1 MPNIKDSDL
10 CTWCDQTYGAH
21 FGIQC
26 PSPFEK
32 HCFVQQG
39 TISLRPFPHGTKV
52 EYTDQIFNLIIGTI
66 ICVHPASVLMGWTAQ
81 DNIPSYAHTAVHHK
95 LIQPPYT
102 HGYTVSR
109 ELLVKRVISTTATP
123 TLVAQQHIQS
133 AGLTCSSRF
142 CKTFV
147 PMAEANQPDGSFVCY
162 NCRQRPACMR

>member
-1 MPNIKDSDL
+1 MSIAM
-10 CTWCDQTYGAH
+10 CIWCDQDYGAH
-21 FGIQC
+21 FGPHC
-26 PSPFEK
+26 PTPFDK
-32 HCFVQQG
+32 HLFVKQG
-39 TISLRPFPHGTKV
+39 TMKLGDFSSGVKV
-52 EYTDQIFNLIIGTI
+52 EYSNPTFDSVVGTI

-133 AGLTCSSRF
+133 AGLTCSSKY

-147 PMAEANQPDGSFVCY
+147 PMAEPNQPDGSFVCY
-162 NCRQRPACMR
+162 SCRGRPSCMR

>member
-1 MPNIKDSDL
+1 MPNINDM
-10 CTWCDQTYGAH
+10 CIWCDQTYGAH

-26 PSPFEK
+26 PLPFDR

-39 TISLRPFPHGTKV
+39 TMTLGQFSSGTQL
-52 EYTDQIFNLIIGTI
+52 EYQGNTCLVVGTI
-66 ICVHPASVLMGWTAQ
+66 ICVHHDSVLMGWVYGR
-81 DNIPSYAHTAVHHK
+81 DMIPSYACPAMLNK

-102 HGYTVSR
+102 HGASISKD
-109 ELLVKRVISTTATP
+109 LKVKRVISTTATP

-147 PMAEANQPDGSFVCY
+147 PMAEPNQPDGSFVCY